1 LDRFRQ
7 LHMQY
12 PKVPPEFIAA
22 LMIKGHFRADLLQK
36 ILQNYTPTAI
46 TAASMTPEQQALYNR
61 LIQKFPSVDSNF
73 LSQLITV
80 HVEKH

>member
-1 LDRFRQ
+1 LTNAQIRAWLDRFRQ

-22 LMIKGHFRADLLQK
+22 LMIKGHFPAELLQK

-46 TAASMTPEQQALYNR
+46 TRAYTCSPRWQ
-61 LIQKFPSVDSNF
+61 
-73 LSQLITV
+73 
-80 HVEKH
+80 